1 MRDTVSTK
9 EITDLIKNIGNQAE
23 PTRSRDSLETLDR
36 WLVDPSLILE
46 PDQRTMIEDVLRENG
61 RL

>member
-1 MRDTVSTK
+1 MHTVSTK

-23 PTRSRDSLETLDR
+23 PIRSRDSLETLDR
-36 WLVDPSLILE
+36 WLVDPLLILE
-46 PDQRTMIEDVLRENG
+46 PDQRIMIEGVLRENS